1 MRDTPITRLRGL
13 GQSVWLE
20 GIGRSMLLS
29 GELAALVQEDGVS
42 GLASTVASLER
53 LVAGGNDYDAS
64 IALLSRH
71 GLGAAHICAAL
82 LAEDARLAAELL
94 RPVYELSQG
103 QEGFAT
109 LEVSPRLA
117 RDAGATVAEARRLWD
132 TADCPNLYIR
142 IPGTLEGVAA
152 LRQLVREG
160 ISVCV
165 TLVFSVPRYRAVA
178 DAYMDAL
185 AQRAARGLPLE
196 CVASVVELPLMQ
208 IDRLLEPLL
217 STLAKGENA
226 ERSLV
231 QALRGKGAIALAKAL
246 HCVNRE
252 IHGNDRYRVLA
263 ARGGRAQRLV
273 WASSGAGDLTYP
285 EALIGAGTV
294 QLMAPGMLAVYREH
308 GAPACRLDEGMQ
320 EAIVLLEKLCALG
333 VNLHH
338 LAQELEDEGVERL
351 TRPYDSLLRSIE
363 LKRRE
368 AVGFSE
374 WVPVTGPDVAQGD

>member
-1 MRDTPITRLRGL
+1 MRDTPITRLRDC
-13 GQSVWLE
+13 GQSVWLD

-29 GELAALVQEDGVS
+29 GELAALVQKDGVS
-42 GLASTVASLER
+42 GLASTVATLER
-53 LVAGGNDYDAS
+53 LVAAGSDYDAS
-64 IALLSRH
+64 IALLSRR
-71 GLGAAHICAAL
+71 GLGTTHICAAL
-82 LAEDARLAAELL
+82 LTEDARLAAELL
-94 RPVYELSQG
+94 RPVYELSKG
-103 QEGFAT
+103 EEGFAT

-178 DAYMDAL
+178 DAYLDAL

-196 CVASVVELPLMQ
+196 CVTSVVELPLMQ

-217 STLAKGENA
+217 SSLARGENT
-226 ERSLV
+226 ERSLAEV
-231 QALRGKGAIALAKAL
+231 LKGKAAIAFAKAL
-246 HCVNRE
+246 RCVNRE
-252 IHGNDRYRVLA
+252 IHCNDRYRVLA

-273 WASSGAGDLTYP
+273 WASSGAGDLDLTYP
-285 EALIGAGTV
+285 EALIGADTV
-294 QLMAPGMLAVYREH
+294 QLMAPGMLAAYREH
-308 GAPACRLDEGMQ
+308 GAPACRLDEGVQ
-320 EAIVLLEKLCALG
+320 EAIVLLENLCTLG

-351 TRPYDSLLRSIE
+351 TRPYDSLLRNIE
-363 LKRRE
+363 LKRRA
-368 AVGFSE
+368 AV
-374 WVPVTGPDVAQGD
+374 

>member
-1 MRDTPITRLRGL
+1 MRDTPITRLRGC
-13 GQSVWLE
+13 GQSVWLD

-42 GLASTVASLER
+42 GLASSAASLER
-53 LVAGGNDYDAS
+53 LVAAGSDYDAS
-64 IALLSRH
+64 IAFLSRR
-71 GLGAAHICAAL
+71 GLGATHICAAL
-82 LAEDARLAAELL
+82 LTEDARLAAELL
-94 RPVYELSQG
+94 RPVYELSKG
-103 QEGFAT
+103 EEGFAT

-132 TADCPNLYIR
+132 TADCPNLYIS

-178 DAYMDAL
+178 DAYLDAL

-196 CVASVVELPLMQ
+196 CVTSVVELPLMQ

-217 STLAKGENA
+217 SSLARGENA
-226 ERSLV
+226 ERSLAEV
-231 QALRGKGAIALAKAL
+231 LKGKAAIAIAKAL
-246 HCVNRE
+246 RCVNRE

-273 WASSGAGDLTYP
+273 WASSGAGDLDLTYS
-285 EALIGAGTV
+285 EALVGADTV
-294 QLMAPGMLAVYREH
+294 QLMAPATLAAFREH
-308 GAPACRLDEGMQ
+308 GASVCRLDDGVQ
-320 EAIVLLEKLCALG
+320 EAIVLLENLCTLG

-338 LAQELEDEGVERL
+338 LAHELEDEGVERL
-351 TRPYDSLLRSIE
+351 TRHYDSLLRNIE
-363 LKRRE
+363 LKRR
-368 AVGFSE
+368 A
-374 WVPVTGPDVAQGD
+374 AL